1 MHRSSDHRFAGG
13 EKEGTD
19 GGLLRT
25 QGCGRLLVAGPPG
38 SPLLTLLH
46 LSFVQT
52 ADDEP
57 CDKGRPGICPLCA
70 WTRSLF
76 CRLSEQ
82 APPAPPLGGLCPSG
96 TPPGTS
102 LPALPAGPTC
112 SLRHAELVGPRA
124 QLSPDSGWAGHV
136 TCLGSGQETGG
147 QGEGILRILTGSN
160 SEGLEWGL
168 LTPNPYRVWKGCLW
182 PKREALGETEE
193 RVYLGLTQ
201 AFVPSP
207 CEAPSQRVLPGHP
220 QPGASGLGCVSI
232 LAHRPPSLCLLPRD
246 L

>member
-1 MHRSSDHRFAGG
+1 MHRSSDHRFVGG
-13 EKEGTD
+13 EKQGTD

-25 QGCGRLLVAGPPG
+25 RGCCCLSVAGPPG

-76 CRLSEQ
+76 CRLFEQ
-82 APPAPPLGGLCPSG
+82 APSPTPPGGRCPSG

-102 LPALPAGPTC
+102 LPALPARPIC
-112 SLRHAELVGPRA
+112 SFRCAELVGTRA
-124 QLSPDSGWAGHV
+124 QPSPDSGWAGHV

-147 QGEGILRILTGSN
+147 QGRESGVFFPCSWSSSPACGAGCSTFLQVLMRRRCCDTPV
-160 SEGLEWGL
+160 WPPQHL
-168 LTPNPYRVWKGCLW
+168 LNRASVC
-182 PKREALGETEE
+182 
-193 RVYLGLTQ
+193 
-201 AFVPSP
+201 SP
-207 CEAPSQRVLPGHP
+207 RLKHLSMTAGPW
-220 QPGASGLGCVSI
+220 
-232 LAHRPPSLCLLPRD
+232 
-246 L
+246 

>member
-1 MHRSSDHRFAGG
+1 MHRSSDHRFVGG
-13 EKEGTD
+13 EKQGTD

-25 QGCGRLLVAGPPG
+25 RGCCCLSVAGPPG

-76 CRLSEQ
+76 CRLFEQ
-82 APPAPPLGGLCPSG
+82 APSPTPPGGRCPSG

-102 LPALPAGPTC
+102 LPALPARPIC
-112 SLRHAELVGPRA
+112 SFRCAELVGTRA
-124 QLSPDSGWAGHV
+124 QPSPDSGWAGHV

-147 QGEGILRILTGSN
+147 QGRTSVSLLLILTGPN
-160 SEGLEWGL
+160 SEGLKWCL
-168 LTPNPYRVWKGCLW
+168 LTPNPTRSGRAVC
-182 PKREALGETEE
+182 
-193 RVYLGLTQ
+193 GLSMEHW
-201 AFVPSP
+201 VK
-207 CEAPSQRVLPGHP
+207 QRNLFT
-220 QPGASGLGCVSI
+220 
-232 LAHRPPSLCLLPRD
+232 
-246 L
+246 

>member
-1 MHRSSDHRFAGG
+1 M
-13 EKEGTD
+13 
-19 GGLLRT
+19 
-25 QGCGRLLVAGPPG
+25 
-38 SPLLTLLH
+38 
-46 LSFVQT
+46 
-52 ADDEP
+52 
-57 CDKGRPGICPLCA
+57 
-70 WTRSLF
+70 
-76 CRLSEQ
+76 
-82 APPAPPLGGLCPSG
+82 
-96 TPPGTS
+96 
-102 LPALPAGPTC
+102 
-112 SLRHAELVGPRA
+112 GPRA

-136 TCLGSGQETGG
+136 TCLGCGQETGG

-168 LTPNPYRVWKGCLW
+168 LTPNPYRVWKGYLW
-182 PKREALGETEE
+182 PKRGALGETEE